1 MVKKTSILYYIIMLL
16 ILISWNNPE
25 ALPPLPFRLV
35 FLVLLI
41 GPMLLQ
47 KSKLL
52 PFVLLTFVVVSAS
65 SYAVSYMPVDGLYL
79 FITCLLSS
87 LILGLKN
94 SNFGL
99 SIPYSFI
106 VLTTLS
112 FVLDFLYSESITISY
127 CWLVVILISRFFI
140 EKNNNKYLQIA
151 AFSFAVISIVLSIEF
166 LTVGDK
172 FVRDVHTV
180 LGDLDRKGWTDPNY
194 FGSVIGMG
202 ILISLIEIIH
212 YRNNVRLKAFYLLT
226 FILSI
231 YTLISTASR
240 GATVALFVAIIALLF
255 FSKVQFKYKTCAF
268 LFVVVLLIVMYQ
280 LHMLDLLLIRFF
292 SDEGDLGGREYIWMI
307 RLSHFISDLN
317 IFQWLFGIG
326 NDQAL
331 TLGTGRVLGF
341 HNDFLAVLVSYG
353 FIGLGCLISML
364 IYPIRN
370 ANKRNRP
377 IVFTLIIYISLC
389 MCSIEPFSG
398 GQWGCL
404 YFYIFILMLNQIR
417 YEENTV
423 RY

>member
-1 MVKKTSILYYIIMLL
+1 
-16 ILISWNNPE
+16 
-25 ALPPLPFRLV
+25 
-35 FLVLLI
+35 
-41 GPMLLQ
+41 
-47 KSKLL
+47 
-52 PFVLLTFVVVSAS
+52 
-65 SYAVSYMPVDGLYL
+65 MPVDGLYL

-106 VLTTLS
+106 VLITLS

-255 FSKVQFKYKTCAF
+255 FLRCNLSIRLV
-268 LFVVVLLIVMYQ
+268 LFY
-280 LHMLDLLLIRFF
+280 LLL
-292 SDEGDLGGREYIWMI
+292 Y
-307 RLSHFISDLN
+307 
-317 IFQWLFGIG
+317 
-326 NDQAL
+326 
-331 TLGTGRVLGF
+331 
-341 HNDFLAVLVSYG
+341 
-353 FIGLGCLISML
+353 C
-364 IYPIRN
+364 
-370 ANKRNRP
+370 
-377 IVFTLIIYISLC
+377 
-389 MCSIEPFSG
+389 
-398 GQWGCL
+398 
-404 YFYIFILMLNQIR
+404 
-417 YEENTV
+417 
-423 RY
+423 